1 MQSQLIPARERSA
14 PMAHLHVE
22 PRLIVIE
29 VDGRPIAASDCAL
42 RVNGAQK
49 DDGAE
54 AHDLFLPIADIRQDI
69 LRPTNRGRACPRLGL
84 LRYWS
89 LAVDGLVLD
98 RAARSCERPN
108 ASYSRLRDHIVFDV
122 NRLMRMTKVR
132 TWLN

>member
-1 MQSQLIPARERSA
+1 MHPQLMPAREPSA
-14 PMAHLHVE
+14 PCSHLHVE

-42 RVNGAQK
+42 RVNRIK
-49 DDGAE
+49 DSGPE
-54 AHDLFLPIADIRQDI
+54 THDLFMPIADIRHDI
-69 LRPTNRGRACPRLGL
+69 LRPTNRGRACPRFGL